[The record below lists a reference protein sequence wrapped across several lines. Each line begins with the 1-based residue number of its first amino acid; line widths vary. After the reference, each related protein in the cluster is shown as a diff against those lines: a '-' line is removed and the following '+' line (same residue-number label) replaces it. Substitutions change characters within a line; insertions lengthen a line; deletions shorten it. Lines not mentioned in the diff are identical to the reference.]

1 MGLQTRAQAVS
12 TRAVA
17 GTPHQLTKRF
27 FPPTFCH
34 LATGSSNTCWEEFFI
49 IFLKWRIP
57 AKWYY
62 HKHSIKSL
70 SCVKTL
76 ELLTSWLFESTEHDW
91 EESAKHWQSINFFF
105 HFPFH
110 LSLCAHMIMK
120 EIIHIEKIL
129 TSTRGLFLKK
139 FNKVVFPLP
148 MLPST
153 AIWKI

>member
-57 AKWYY
+57 GKWYY
-62 HKHSIKSL
+62 HKHSMSMIEKR
-70 SCVKTL
+70 VQ
-76 ELLTSWLFESTEHDW
+76 STDD
-91 EESAKHWQSINFFF
+91 QSIFCFF

-110 LSLCAHMIMK
+110 FLYLRTHLSLCARMIMK
-120 EIIHIEKIL
+120 EIIYIEKIL

-139 FNKVVFPLP
+139 FNNVVFPLP